1 MLPWRAL
8 PKCGWPHGGL
18 PVFTGLPAPRVAQAV
33 QLGYGGRVLADTVQ
47 LGYGGRPLAQAVM
60 VGPAGR
66 YNASAAEAGA
76 GGAG

>member
-33 QLGYGGRVLADTVQ
+33 QLGYGGR
-47 LGYGGRPLAQAVM
+47 PLAQAVM